1 MSAITG
7 IEQIIHPSI
16 ISNFREG
23 MYPVRCIIW
32 KGGSE
37 TEEIVFDR
45 VYPFDTIDNVKQMI
59 AAHYKGRYEFL
70 PKYTFVATKVSEE
83 NNEEELYM
91 PVDYNWFP
99 TGSSAGRDVILLPN
113 PRVNISTPSSKF
125 ITSDGSF
132 PSMSPK
138 ARGRSTLE
146 KIYLQPFNE
155 IPTFYVFPLLY
166 LMRDYIGPRPISE
179 ADWNKRFAPYFI
191 DVPVSGPYDATEE
204 DIAFANTV
212 YKYIESRE
220 SNIDKVN
227 EMLEYGYPIPVINVT
242 GVKYI
247 RLGLQVPEQGFD
259 GCESL
264 FYRLKV
270 TERRPFIRLIPAN
283 GSAVSKVHV
292 KGVLPIPSLDHPEL
306 LLQWASENN
315 PIPSQDYC
323 YIKYLHRSAIGSF
336 PNLYGTIRITANGG
350 ADIVLQPPKGIRKLE
365 PGYDFTNFASVME
378 QALKDMPHK
387 VDEFKLN
394 DISLIFSLKTDIR
407 SPKFTK
413 QRLLSRLP
421 YFQAFFQQ
429 IKPLPGEQT
438 ILSLRYKAVSE
449 YASEDKYFTYITQYA
464 TDNLIEGDEMPS
476 DIVDRLQKEFQIS
489 EKEAKKYLAKW
500 IEQRGTYTVVSPEEG
515 EFAESYN
522 PGIDIHVYAQHPFYN
537 FHVNRIDSY
546 ETFQRIYTLIGL
558 LFQEDDA
565 VFGDSSTNERQAVSY
580 SLLEHAVEEE
590 AEVREGQGYGF
601 EPGEVTDVTRTG
613 ETARSAVGEDAG
625 IEPASDEMNGMEG
638 LDEEMMAMLMAES
651 EIMESMATNPVK
663 PPSELPT
670 MKKEEKEP
678 VKKALAS
685 IREEP
690 AAAAAAP
697 PLPPKPVAPAKKE
710 DLMVNPHYWFINKL
724 KEIDPRLFSKSLDGK
739 DKSGDNG
746 YSRICQASDDRQ
758 PAIMTQ
764 AQYDRMLEEYEDDI
778 AQNKVIFMLYPLEGK
793 TNPPR
798 PHPGAEVFNILKFG
812 TDPTNQ
818 SYYICSEYYCLY
830 DEIIVRKRDFEA
842 TKDREGN
849 PKPANS
855 CPFCKGLLITEKSKP
870 VLGYTVIR
878 RKAKGEAA
886 HTFIGFTSKTTQK
899 DGFKFPC
906 CFKSAKVMRKGD
918 EGFEHIRRYE
928 DEQQK
933 LIAELLA
940 DNEETGETAAEDE
953 EDVVSEVATT
963 VMTKATGSTMMRGK
977 MKPIEFTVLFETIR
991 DAYILGPEKHPLE
1004 PGKFAIAPPPFER
1017 YFAQD
1022 SKDIVERVTVQQKVK
1037 PVSRGFIRIGT
1048 DNSKKES
1055 ILGIIAPLMYKN
1067 TIEEVRE
1074 RLLEF
1079 CSPRVF
1085 ISANFGNLVNE
1096 FFSPTDPEPTVNAL
1110 KKWASE
1116 NVQIDLNADNMTALS
1131 RIKRAYER
1139 YRLFLSDP
1147 TQRKDLRHIAPL
1159 LAEPGLAS
1167 ENGILLVVMD
1177 WNPNDPS
1184 QDVNIR
1190 CPIYGVSLDR
1200 HKKADVAFISRD
1212 PNGIFELFVYTINTL
1227 PKGGERGINDAII
1240 RWSPTDKLEWPEII
1254 RSRVNEFLNQCQSRY
1269 RTLFTSQQGID
1280 QMAMISLSKAIQ
1292 VAPVYPAGI
1301 VRDSY
1306 NHAVALTFRMKSGKA
1321 VDTPLITLPIV
1332 DDGMLVAQLRI
1343 HLDWD
1348 DYPAAPA
1355 DAIIKYYSE
1364 TLTDVLS
1371 MYPGYKPKHLVRYR
1385 GDPDIIAVQLEN
1397 GIYIPASNPG
1407 MSISEL
1413 GVSIVEVEELE
1424 WSINKALQGKCG
1436 SDPQAQK
1443 EATMNQI
1450 NELYQHFRL
1459 SVSNWLASEEAG
1471 PNARKSIEAVIF
1483 NSKLPDYEKRKRL
1496 DILLAGTFQT
1506 WFLATDEE
1514 WEMPNVFLRRDCRL
1528 IDSEDSCSGVCKWKE
1543 EKCYLH
1549 VNPTTRLGSEK
1560 EVSTSEL
1567 FIQRIIDELVRF
1579 YNRRKEILQKKVSE
1593 IAAISDPIRY
1603 GDKNDQYIIPESS
1616 PTWLNL
1622 LRMDWSG
1629 TIPEKPMFY
1638 EEMSRTKEEV
1648 EPSEGRSEAIPPELE
1663 NVIGAGTSLRL
1674 WIPPNRTIR
1683 NGMEETK
1690 EDLSYTELD
1699 ILFDYIGVPRE
1710 DLGISPNA
1718 KTLTRKD
1725 YINIIKKTGVPLG
1738 EVNLLKEEPTIDF
1751 YRPFGE
1757 DIDNSLVL
1765 VFMPDGRI
1773 GLLVENPDNPYL
1785 YVSSFPVTLDD
1796 AWNMAT
1802 RIRYVPPGGEQ
1813 PTKGGNMPLRF
1824 SLRG

>member
-37 TEEIVFDR
+37 TEEIIFDR

-59 AAHYKGRYEFL
+59 SSHYKGRYEFL

-83 NNEEELYM
+83 NDEGELYM

-99 TGSSAGRDVILLPN
+99 TGSSAGRDVIILPN
-113 PRVNISTPSSKF
+113 PRTNVQTPSSKF

-132 PSMSPK
+132 PSITPK

-146 KIYLQPFNE
+146 KVYLQPFNE

-166 LMRDYIGPRPISE
+166 LMRDYNGPRPISE

-191 DVPVSGPYDATEE
+191 DIPVSGPYEATEE
-204 DIAFANTV
+204 DKEFANTI
-212 YKYIESRE
+212 YKYIESR
-220 SNIDKVN
+220 SNNIDKVN
-227 EMLEYGYPIPVINVT
+227 EMLEYGYPIPIINVT

-365 PGYDFTNFASVME
+365 PGYDFSNFGIVME

-387 VDEFKLN
+387 IDEFKLN
-394 DISLIFSLKTDIR
+394 EVSLMFSFKADIR

-429 IKPLPGEQT
+429 IKSLPGEQT
-438 ILSLRYKAVSE
+438 IISLRYKAVSE
-449 YASEDKYFTYITQYA
+449 YASEDKYFTFITQYA

-476 DIVDRLQKEFQIS
+476 DIVDRLEKEFQIT

-500 IEQRGTYTVVSPEEG
+500 IEQRGTYTIVSPEEG

-522 PGIDIHVYAQHPFYN
+522 PGIDIHIYAQHPFYN
-537 FHVNRIDSY
+537 FHANRIDSY
-546 ETFQRIYTLIGL
+546 ETFQRIYTLLGL
-558 LFQEDDA
+558 MFQEDDN
-565 VFGDSSTNERQAVSY
+565 VFGDINTNEKQAMSY
-580 SLLEHAVEEE
+580 SILEQAVEEE
-590 AEVREGQGYGF
+590 VEEREGQGYGF

-613 ETARSAVGEDAG
+613 ETSRSAVGEDAG
-625 IEPASDEMNGMEG
+625 INATSDEMNGLEG
-638 LDEEMMAMLMAES
+638 IDEEMMAMLMAES
-651 EIMESMATNPVK
+651 AIMESFTTNPAK
-663 PPSELPT
+663 PPSELPSGKLQSKEPSKKPLT
-670 MKKEEKEP
+670 TIKEEQPLIQLPPTKSTAPVKKEE
-678 VKKALAS
+678 
-685 IREEP
+685 
-690 AAAAAAP
+690 
-697 PLPPKPVAPAKKE
+697 
-710 DLMVNPHYWFINKL
+710 LMVNPHYWFINKL

-758 PAIMTQ
+758 PAVMTQ

-778 AQNKVIFMLYPLEGK
+778 AQNKVIFMMYPLEGK

-798 PHPGAEVFNILKFG
+798 PHPGAEVFNVLKFG

-818 SYYICSEYYCLY
+818 SYYVCSEYYCLY
-830 DEIIVRKRDFEA
+830 DEIIVRKRDFEG
-842 TKDREGN
+842 TKDRDNN
-849 PKPANS
+849 PKPPNS
-855 CPFCKGLLITEKSKP
+855 CPFCKGLLITEKVKP

-886 HTFIGFTSKTTQK
+886 HTYIGFTSKTTQK

-906 CFKSAKVMRKGD
+906 CFKSSKVLRRAD
-918 EGFEHIRRYE
+918 DGFDHIRIYE
-928 DEQQK
+928 EEQQK
-933 LIAELLA
+933 IISELMTE
-940 DNEETGETAAEDE
+940 DTTEIKEEENDDVISEAATAI
-953 EDVVSEVATT
+953 
-963 VMTKATGSTMMRGK
+963 TKATTGTIMRGK
-977 MKPIEFTVLFETIR
+977 LKPIEFTVLFETMK
-991 DAYILGPEKHPLE
+991 DAYILGPEKHPLD
-1004 PGKFAIAPPPFER
+1004 PGKLAVSPPPFER

-1022 SKDIVERVTVQQKVK
+1022 SKDIVERITVQQKIK

-1096 FFSPTDPEPTVNAL
+1096 FFSPSDPEPTINAL

-1116 NVQIDLNADNMTALS
+1116 NVQIDLNSENTVALS

-1167 ENGILLVVMD
+1167 ENGILIVVMD

-1200 HKKADVAFISRD
+1200 HKKADITFVSRD
-1212 PNGIFELFVYTINTL
+1212 PNGIFELFVYTINSL
-1227 PKGGERGINDAII
+1227 PRGGERGINDAII
-1240 RWSPTDKLEWPEII
+1240 RWSPTDKLEWPEIV

-1280 QMAMISLSKAIQ
+1280 QMAMISLSKAVQ
-1292 VAPVYPAGI
+1292 VAPLYPAGV

-1306 NHAVALTFRMKSGKA
+1306 NHAVALTFRLRPGKA
-1321 VDTPLITLPIV
+1321 VDVPLITLPIV
-1332 DDGMLVAQLRI
+1332 DDGLLTAQLRV

-1355 DAIIKYYSE
+1355 DAIIKYYSD
-1364 TLTDVLS
+1364 TFTDIIS

-1407 MSISEL
+1407 VGISEL
-1413 GVSIVEVEELE
+1413 GISIVEVEELE

-1436 SDPQAQK
+1436 VDPQTRK
-1443 EATMNQI
+1443 TVTMNQI

-1471 PNARKSIEAVIF
+1471 PNARKSIEEVIF

-1496 DILLAGTFQT
+1496 DILLAGTLQK
-1506 WFLATDEE
+1506 WFLESEEE
-1514 WEMPNVFLRRDCRL
+1514 WEIPNVFLRRDCRL
-1528 IDSEDSCSGVCKWKE
+1528 IDSEESCSGVCKWKE
-1543 EKCYLH
+1543 NKCYLH
-1549 VNPTTRLGSEK
+1549 VNPLTKLGSDHD
-1560 EVSTSEL
+1560 VSTTEL
-1567 FIQRIIDELVRF
+1567 FIQRVIDELVRF
-1579 YNRRKEILQKKVSE
+1579 YNRRKEILQRKVSE
-1593 IAAISDPIRY
+1593 IAAITDPIRY

-1629 TIPEKPMFY
+1629 TIPEKPKFY
-1638 EEMSRTKEEV
+1638 EEMSRKRDEV
-1648 EPSEGRSEAIPPELE
+1648 EPSEERSEAIPPELE
-1663 NVIGAGTSLRL
+1663 DVIGAGTSLRL
-1674 WIPPNRTIR
+1674 WIPPNRVNKVGI
-1683 NGMEETK
+1683 EETK
-1690 EDLSYTELD
+1690 ENTSYTDLD
-1699 ILFDYIGVPRE
+1699 FLFDYIGVSRE
-1710 DLGISPNA
+1710 ELGISPTA

-1738 EVNLLKEEPTIDF
+1738 EVNLLKQDPTIDF

-1765 VFMPDGRI
+1765 VFMSDGRI

-1802 RIRYVPPGGEQ
+1802 RIRYIAPGTEQ
-1813 PTKGGNMPLRF
+1813 VATKGGRIPLRI
-1824 SLRG
+1824 SRRV